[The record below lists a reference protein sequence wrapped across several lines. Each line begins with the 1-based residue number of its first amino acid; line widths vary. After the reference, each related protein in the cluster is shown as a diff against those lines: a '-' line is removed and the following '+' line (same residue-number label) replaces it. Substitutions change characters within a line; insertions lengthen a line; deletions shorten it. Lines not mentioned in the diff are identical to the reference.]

1 MAKKEKM
8 NFFQKFF
15 GGFDPEDTAEEEFL
29 DPAEV
34 DEPKPKKKKAENECP
49 WGPFIPSDW
58 TLVVEVPRAGKKEPD
73 KFTLYEYYRILWKE
87 SGGQPSADINKM
99 VRSRVKSGDIRLVVY
114 ALNPNGKTIGPVTG
128 ESWTEGAIEAYHRAY
143 DEAVEKLEAEREEAR
158 RRSKEASAKAE
169 KAKRDKERDPEE
181 ARLERV
187 EKLIKQART
196 LDFSQKKE
204 LVEMF
209 KSILSEDEL
218 LEIMSAEPEDGS
230 DTGES
235 TPAPVPAPPA
245 PVPLTPADG
254 DPFADDAD

>member
-8 NFFQKFF
+8 GFIQKFF

-73 KFTLYEYYRILWKE
+73 KFTLHKYCGILWKE

-99 VRSRVKSGDIRLVVY
+99 VRSRVKSGDIRLAVY
-114 ALNPNGKTIGPVTG
+114 ALKPDGKTIGPVTG

-143 DEAVEKLEAEREEAR
+143 DEAVKELEAEREEAR
-158 RRSKEASAKAE
+158 RRSKEAAE
-169 KAKRDKERDPEE
+169 KAENAKRDPD
-181 ARLERV
+181 
-187 EKLIKQART
+187 EKHAEMVKRLIKRART
-196 LDFSQKKE
+196 LDFSQKKD
-204 LVEMF
+204 LVETV
-209 KSILSEDEL
+209 KGALSADEL

-230 DTGES
+230 DTGE
-235 TPAPVPAPPA
+235 PAPTPPPPA
-245 PVPLTPADG
+245 SS